1 MTITFEN
8 NDNVIVY
15 TLEKIISYAKDNQF
29 IFLAQS
35 VWWISSMIGL
45 QQGLILHIDNLRIRS
60 EIRSQGG
67 GISLAREAP
76 PQVRERSHSVDTN
89 FNRREVSVTPQDIQE
104 HRRFSILSD
113 YNHPGRIFRVNAT
126 HNASHLEDGES
137 EPERLP
143 QIVECAE
150 QLIWRS
156 RKEWKAFNTQK
167 RIDALSRTRSGK
179 VIAKPL
185 SKKQRNY
192 PQSISWNTISAY
204 LANRKWDLPPYT

>member
-1 MTITFEN
+1 MTSTFEN
-8 NDNVIVY
+8 DNVVIVY
-15 TLEKIISYAKDNQF
+15 TLEKIISCAKDSQY

-45 QQGLILHIDNLRIRS
+45 QQGLIIHINNLPIRS

-76 PQVRERSHSVDTN
+76 PQARERCPSGDVNVHG
-89 FNRREVSVTPQDIQE
+89 REVSVIPWDIQE
-104 HRRFSILSD
+104 DPRSSIASD
-113 YNHPGRIFRVNAT
+113 NIHPDRIFQVNTT
-126 HNASHLEDGES
+126 HNASDLEDIDL
-137 EPERLP
+137 EPEQLP
-143 QIVECAE
+143 QIGESAE
-150 QLIWRS
+150 QFIWRFW
-156 RKEWKAFNTQK
+156 KERKAFNKQK

-192 PQSISWNTISAY
+192 LQPISKNTISAY
-204 LANRKWDLPPYT
+204 WADRK